1 MAYLTVKE
9 SINNEEG
16 ELKELGKYCGSTIPK
31 PFMTSE
37 NTLHIYF
44 KSNSMRSGSM
54 FRLEWITNGT
64 LDQILKFSF
73 LKRFFF
79 RLWWRI

>member
-1 MAYLTVKE
+1 MKE
-9 SINNEEG
+9 SNNEDG
-16 ELKELGKYCGSTIPK
+16 EQKELGKYCGPTIPE

-37 NTLHIYF
+37 NTLHISF

-64 LDQILKFSF
+64 LDPILKFSF
-73 LKRFFF
+73 LERFFF
-79 RLWWRI
+79 